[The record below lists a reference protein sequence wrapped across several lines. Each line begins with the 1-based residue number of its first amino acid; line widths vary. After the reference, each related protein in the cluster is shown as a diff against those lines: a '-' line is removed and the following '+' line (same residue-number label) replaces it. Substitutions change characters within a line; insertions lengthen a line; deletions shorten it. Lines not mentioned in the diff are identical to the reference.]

1 MKEDRE
7 IQEFRDLMRPPDTY
21 EDGFSWGTVLM
32 ALFVGLVMAPSQLYM
47 VLVAGLGMGPA
58 AKWVTVIL
66 YVEISRRAFKRLRR
80 PEIFILFY
88 MCGAMMATGGKGLL
102 WRQFIVQS
110 EQISKLGITGIPD
123 WWAPSDPMVLA
134 ARNFFVADWLAPLGL
149 MCLMMAVS
157 RVDHFG
163 LGYIMYRVTSDVEQ
177 LPFPMAPVGAMGMTA
192 LADASEQRETWRWR
206 TFSIGAVAGTAFG
219 FVYVAVPNITGALLA
234 EPIQIIPLPFVDLT
248 SFTEGTLPA
257 MPMMLSFNVGFM
269 ITGMV
274 MPFWAMTGSFIGLI
288 VTLIANPVLFHTGV
302 LKGWEPG
309 IGAIQTVQS
318 NTMDFYFSFSLGLAV
333 AVALIGF
340 YHVYSSFKK
349 KRRDEDDM
357 PSSDGVDW
365 RRLFNPPAGRGD
377 IPLWIAILIYV
388 GSTLTYTTLAYFL
401 VNYWSGPLLGE
412 RFPLWI
418 LLGYGF
424 VYTPIITYA
433 SARMEGIVGRQVA
446 IPYVREATF
455 ILSGYKGAAIW
466 FTPIPLHNYTGQ
478 VLSFRTADLTGTS
491 IRSLIKADLLI
502 FPILFV
508 GTVLFSQFILSMG
521 PVPSEMFPYANKFW
535 ELQAFQQGLVWSA
548 TAPDVGPTPFSTAF
562 RPEIVGLAITLGCGV
577 YAMLAYFGLPVFLVY
592 GVVRGLDQTAP
603 HAVIPMFIGA
613 LLGRFV
619 FRRMFKENWPKYRIV
634 FAAGFTAGVGLSA
647 MLSLGFVLMSKSVI
661 QLIV

>member
-1 MKEDRE
+1 MREDRE
-7 IQEFRDLMRPPDTY
+7 IQEFRDLMQPPDEY

-32 ALFVGLVMAPSQLYM
+32 AIFVGLVMAPSQLYM

-102 WRQFIVQS
+102 WRQFLVQS
-110 EQISKLGITGIPD
+110 EQIRKLGISDFPT
-123 WWAPSDPMVLA
+123 WFAPSDPTILA
-134 ARNFFVADWLAPLGL
+134 ARNFFTVEWLAPLGIL
-149 MCLMMAVS
+149 CLGMALN
-157 RVDHFG
+157 RLDHFG
-163 LGYIMYRVTSDVEQ
+163 LGYIMYRLTSDAER

-206 TFSIGAVAGTAFG
+206 TFSIGAVAGAVFG
-219 FVYVAVPNITGALLA
+219 FVYVAIPNITNAILSK
-234 EPIQIIPLPFVDLT
+234 PIQIIPIPFVDLT
-248 SFTEGTLPA
+248 SYTEGALPA
-257 MPMMLSFNVGFM
+257 MPILVSFNVGFLV
-269 ITGMV
+269 TGMV
-274 MPFWAMTGSFIGLI
+274 MPFWAMTGGFIGLI
-288 VTLIANPVLFHTGV
+288 ITMIANPILFRTGV
-302 LKGWEPG
+302 LKSWEPG

-340 YHVYSSFKK
+340 YHIYSSFKK
-349 KRRDEDDM
+349 KKSDEDDM
-357 PSSDGVDW
+357 PSSGGLSW
-365 RRLFNPPAGRGD
+365 RAILNPPAGRGD
-377 IPLWIAILIYV
+377 IPLWIAICIYFF
-388 GSTLTYTTLAYFL
+388 STTTYITLAYLL
-401 VNYWSGPLLGE
+401 VNYWSGPLLGD
-412 RFPLWI
+412 RFPLWL

-433 SARMEGIVGRQVA
+433 SARMEGLIGRQVA

-466 FTPIPLHNYTGQ
+466 FAPIPLHNHTAQ
-478 VLSFRTADLTGTS
+478 VLSFRTADLTGTNF
-491 IRSLIKADLLI
+491 RSLIKADLLI

-535 ELQAFQQGLVWSA
+535 ELQAFQSGLVWSA
-548 TAPDVGPTPFSTAF
+548 TSPDVGPTPFSTAF
-562 RPEIVGLAITLGCGV
+562 RPEIAGLAVALGCGV
-577 YAMLAYFGLPVFLVY
+577 YAFLAHFGLPVFLVY
-592 GVVRGLDQTAP
+592 GVVRGLDQTMP
-603 HAVIPMFIGA
+603 QAVIPMFIGA
-613 LLGRFV
+613 LLGRYV
-619 FRRMFKENWPKYRIV
+619 FRRIFAENWPKYRIV
-634 FAAGFTAGVGLSA
+634 FAAGFAAGVGLSA

-661 QLIV
+661 QLLV